1 MPNSKEKLIVVSNR
15 LPMTVTK
22 DEAGIWRINSGSG
35 GLVTAL
41 SPVLR
46 NRGGKW
52 IGWLG
57 GDEVPPDLDELLAR
71 GSAESGYQ
79 LLPVELTPP
88 EIEGY
93 YTGFSN
99 SMLWMLFHDFPSLC
113 NFEPAFWPIYQQVNQ
128 KFAEAAAANSRPQD
142 YIWVH
147 DYHLLLVAAKLRA
160 MSVNRRVGFFLH
172 TPFPPIDS
180 FLKMP
185 WRADILQGMLEYDLL
200 GFQTI
205 RDMRNFLQCVRML
218 IPKTTV
224 EGARTVVT
232 VKTPHR
238 QLRVG
243 AFPISIDFRDFV
255 RRAAREEVTQE
266 VQRINE
272 HVADK
277 KFMLGIDRLDY
288 SKGIPLRLR
297 AFSDALDL
305 YPELRGKIVFLQV
318 VIPSRLDGERYQTLK
333 NEIDRLIGF
342 INGKYSESGW
352 TPVNYLFRSLT
363 ENELLAYY
371 RRSDI
376 ALVTPLKDGMNLIA
390 KEYSACSLDDNG
402 VLILSEF
409 AGAAAQMRD
418 DALLVNPF
426 DIRGVAAAIHQA
438 FHMPLA
444 ERRRRMRSLRR
455 LILRQN
461 VFRWVD
467 SFLEA
472 AIARRIK
479 DFPQATEYVPL
490 LYPTPA
496 SAV

>member
-1 MPNSKEKLIVVSNR
+1 MPNNHDKLIVVSNR
-15 LPMTVTK
+15 LPVTVAK
-22 DEAGIWRINSGSG
+22 DEAGDWKIASGSG

-57 GDEVPPDLDELLAR
+57 GEEVPPNLDELLVR

-79 LLPVELTPP
+79 LLPVELTSG
-88 EIEGY
+88 EIESY
-93 YTGFSN
+93 YNGFSN
-99 SMLWMLFHDFPSLC
+99 SMLWMLFHDFISLC
-113 NFEPAFWPIYQQVNQ
+113 NFEPANWPVYQQVNQ
-128 KFAEAAAANSRPQD
+128 KFAEAAAENSRKND

-160 MSVNRRVGFFLH
+160 MNVHRRVGFFLH
-172 TPFPPIDS
+172 TPFPPLDV

-185 WRADILQGMLEYDLL
+185 WRADILNGMLEYDLL
-200 GFQTI
+200 GFQTL
-205 RDMRNFLQCVRML
+205 RDLRNFLQCVRML
-218 IPKTTV
+218 IPKAKVDGT
-224 EGARTVVT
+224 RTVVT
-232 VKTPHR
+232 LRTPGR

-255 RRAAREEVTQE
+255 RRASRPEVAQE
-266 VQRINE
+266 IEHINE
-272 HVADK
+272 HAADK
-277 KFMLGIDRLDY
+277 KFMLGMDRLDY

-297 AFSDALDL
+297 AFRDALEL
-305 YPELRGKIVFLQV
+305 YPDLRGKIVFLQI
-318 VIPSRLDGERYQTLK
+318 VIPSRLDGQRYQDLK
-333 NEIDRLIGF
+333 DEIDRLIGS

-363 ENELLAYY
+363 DTELFAYY

-390 KEYSACSLDDNG
+390 KEYCACSLDDNG

-426 DIRGVAAAIHQA
+426 DVRGVAAAIHEA

-444 ERRRRMRSLRR
+444 ERRERMRSLRR
-455 LILRQN
+455 SVIRQN
-461 VFRWVD
+461 VFHWVD

-479 DFPQATEYVPL
+479 DFPQAAEYVPS

-496 SAV
+496 RSA